1 MMINNVIVIWSVV
14 SLGIKYNSDNIEN
27 VENNI
32 YIDMFDYFI
41 YNNLLLYRLIQ
52 DKWYYSCKLFLYT
65 IWRILLLDWK
75 NNFNYAA
82 LWKSNE
88 TLTPLLL

>member
-52 DKWYYSCKLFLYT
+52 DK
-65 IWRILLLDWK
+65 
-75 NNFNYAA
+75 
-82 LWKSNE
+82 
-88 TLTPLLL
+88 